1 MSELRTIARHSG
13 TVLAGQLAVMAFGV
27 TDTVVAS
34 RYDANALA
42 ALSVASAIFVSV
54 YISLMGILQA
64 LLPIWAEQHGRRQ
77 DAEIGKS
84 FRQSLY
90 LYLLVTGI
98 GMAVLLAP
106 GQLLNWSRVPPA
118 LQPEVRAYLHIVA
131 MALPAALFFRL
142 FTALNQALGHPQLV
156 TWLQLLSLLPKIGL
170 SIWFTFGGL
179 GLPAMGAAGCAWA
192 TLLVQYA
199 TVLLAIALLR
209 RQSLYA
215 PLQLWRR
222 MERPDRVQLGQ
233 FARLGIPAGLAISVE
248 VTSFTLMALFVARQG
263 SLSSASHQI
272 AANLAALCYMVPLSL
287 AIATSARVSYWLGV
301 GHTVQAA
308 HIARLGLRLAA
319 GLGALLTLSVWLLR
333 DLIVAFYTQDPAV
346 AALTAGLV
354 TWVAAYHL
362 ADCIQCYCIFVLR
375 ALRVTLAPL
384 LTYSTMLWGVGLGG
398 GYLLAYLWQWP
409 VAWLGTPTPFW
420 ATSFAALAVTAIV
433 FAIMLH
439 HHLRPLEQQTAS
451 A

>member
-34 RYDANALA
+34 RYDADALA

-77 DAEIGKS
+77 DAAIGQS

-90 LYLLVTGI
+90 LYLIVTGI
-98 GMAVLLAP
+98 GMAILLAP

-156 TWLQLLSLLPKIGL
+156 TWLQLLSLLPKIAL

-179 GLPAMGAAGCAWA
+179 GVPALGAAGCAWA

-209 RQSLYA
+209 QQSLYA

-301 GHTVQAA
+301 GHTAQAA

-333 DLIVAFYTQDPAV
+333 DFIVAFYTQDPAV

-439 HHLRPLEQQTAS
+439 HHLRPLQQRAS
-451 A
+451 V

>member
-54 YISLMGILQA
+54 NISLMGILQA

-77 DAEIGKS
+77 DAEIGQS

-170 SIWFTFGGL
+170 SIWFTFGGV
-179 GLPAMGAAGCAWA
+179 GVPAMGAAGCAWA

-409 VAWLGTPTPFW
+409 VAWLGTPTLFW

-439 HHLRPLEQQTAS
+439 HHLRPLQQQTAS

>member
-77 DAEIGKS
+77 DAEIGQS

-301 GHTVQAA
+301 GHTAQAA

-384 LTYSTMLWGVGLGG
+384 LTYSTMLWGVSLGG

-439 HHLRPLEQQTAS
+439 HHLRPLQQQTAS